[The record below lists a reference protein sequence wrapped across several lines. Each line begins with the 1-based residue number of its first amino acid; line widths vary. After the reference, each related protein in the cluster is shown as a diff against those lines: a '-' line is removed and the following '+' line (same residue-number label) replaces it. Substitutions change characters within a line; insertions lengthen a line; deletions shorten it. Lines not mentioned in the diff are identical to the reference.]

1 MSVPSG
7 FYHRDRRPGT
17 ISYSFMWAYPNMI
30 PLPPKDVLGIWRAVK
45 GFEFE
50 ATYGGFMGQD
60 VRREGLKGEVLES
73 AKEVVRRG
81 GHEGAEIFGE
91 TL

>member
-1 MSVPSG
+1 
-7 FYHRDRRPGT
+7 
-17 ISYSFMWAYPNMI
+17 MI
-30 PLPPKDVLGIWRAVK
+30 PLPPRDVLGIWRAVK

-50 ATYGGFMGQD
+50 ETYGGFMGQD
-60 VRREGLKGEVLES
+60 VRREGVKGEVLES